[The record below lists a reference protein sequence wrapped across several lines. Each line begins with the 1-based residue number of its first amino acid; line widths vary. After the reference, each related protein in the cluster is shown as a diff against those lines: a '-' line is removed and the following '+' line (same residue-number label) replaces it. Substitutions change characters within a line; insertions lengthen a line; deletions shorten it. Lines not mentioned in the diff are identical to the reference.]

1 MSAPAGRRS
10 AMHRTHEVRLGG
22 LAVFARR
29 AAPLLAAG
37 ALLAGCA
44 KADKKEESPAAAS
57 TSTSAAASMSA
68 SMHMSGGSGA
78 SSSGGSG
85 VGGSGAGASSGS
97 GASPTGAAGASPSGA
112 QNMSVMGAEATAKE
126 AGMSVDGIKPVPT
139 QILGTATWEGMKITA
154 QAMTAVPFVIYDGT
168 GERMVKPGKA
178 SFHLMVFLNDAHTGV
193 VIPYAGVWATIREQ
207 GKLVFDARQWP
218 MLSRYMG
225 PHYGN
230 DVTVP
235 GAGTYQL
242 SLLISPP
249 VSARHVEYRGVWLKP
264 HRVSFTFHWKP
275 V

>member
-1 MSAPAGRRS
+1 MSRHAL
-10 AMHRTHEVRLGG
+10 RL
-22 LAVFARR
+22 
-29 AAPLLAAG
+29 APLLAAA

-44 KADKKEESPAAAS
+44 KADKNEAAPASASTTTTASAS
-57 TSTSAAASMSA
+57 TSS
-68 SMHMSGGSGA
+68 SMHMAGGA
-78 SSSGGSG
+78 
-85 VGGSGAGASSGS
+85 AGAASGS
-97 GASPTGAAGASPSGA
+97 GGASGSASTGGAAGASGSGA
-112 QNMSVMGAEATAKE
+112 KDMSVMGMETGGKE

-139 QILGTATWEGMKITA
+139 QTLGTASWEGMKITA
-154 QAMTAVPFVIYDGT
+154 QAMTAVPFVVYNGT
-168 GERMVKPGKA
+168 SERLVKPGNA

-193 VIPYAGVWATIREQ
+193 VIPYASVWATIREQ

-235 GAGTYQL
+235 GAGTYEL

-249 VSARHVEYRGVWLKP
+249 VSARHIEYRDVWLKP

>member
-1 MSAPAGRRS
+1 MSARVWRI
-10 AMHRTHEVRLGG
+10 
-22 LAVFARR
+22 
-29 AAPLLAAG
+29 APLLAVG

-44 KADKKEESPAAAS
+44 KADKKAPANAAA
-57 TSTSAAASMSA
+57 TSSAASASS
-68 SMHMSGGSGA
+68 SMHMPGGSG
-78 SSSGGSG
+78 SS
-85 VGGSGAGASSGS
+85 AGTSGS
-97 GASPTGAAGASPSGA
+97 GGQS
-112 QNMSVMGAEATAKE
+112 MSVMGAEASVKE

-139 QILGTATWEGMKITA
+139 QMLGTATWEGMKITA
-154 QAMTAVPFVIYDGT
+154 QAMTAVPFVVYDGT
-168 GERMVKPGKA
+168 SERLVKPGNA

-193 VIPYAGVWATIREQ
+193 VIPYAGVWATIRKQ
-207 GKLVFDARQWP
+207 GRVVFDARQWP

-249 VSARHVEYRGVWLKP
+249 VSARHVEYRNVWLEP
-264 HRVSFTFHWKP
+264 HQVSFTFHWKP